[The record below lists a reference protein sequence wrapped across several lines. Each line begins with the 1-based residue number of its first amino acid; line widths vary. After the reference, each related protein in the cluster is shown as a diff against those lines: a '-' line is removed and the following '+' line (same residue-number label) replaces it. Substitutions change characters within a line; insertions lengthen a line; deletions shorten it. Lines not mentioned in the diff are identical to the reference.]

1 MTGESV
7 MRLLRAHCDGGGTAI
22 LVTHDAAHAAWA
34 DRVVFLRDG
43 RVVDEARRAAS
54 PEFPDARAPVLS
66 VAGSRTGMSASG
78 RGAVLR
84 IARRNIRRSRW
95 RSLLVVL
102 LVMLPVAGMVAA
114 GAILQTI
121 TPTAER
127 SVTHRMGRA
136 DLLVHPAA
144 AEVSLEHLRDAVPAG
159 SRIEPIV
166 SEAGRL
172 VLPGTEASITLR
184 SMDLDGLAR
193 GMLTV
198 VNGRTPRNSGEVAIS
213 AAAAKLA
220 GVGIGDPID
229 VKGLPA
235 ATVVGVVEDPFDLKA
250 RIVLQDVSAAEAA
263 QAQGQA
269 TWLVGLPSGSDA
281 TGLDPGVAAPTTNGP
296 SFQITSRYQATIQNE
311 APSVAIVVLGGLAL
325 VEAALVASAAFS
337 VSIRRRQRDLGL
349 LAATGAEPRHLA
361 GTVIAEGVLLGAVG
375 ALAGAIVGLAGALL
389 VSPWLDQLTD
399 RRNPPLGIAPT
410 LLVVACGIGILAALI
425 AAIVPAWT
433 AARSPVLT
441 ALSGRRPAQTPA
453 RRTLGLGIVL
463 IVIAIALTGIGA
475 TLLHDSR
482 TASLGLFPALAGAI
496 LGTLG
501 FGACSPWL
509 LERLERPAARLPLA
523 GRIAVRD
530 TARARSRNGPI
541 VTALLASFAA
551 TVALAALMASI
562 DAKNA
567 ASWSPWL
574 RPDQIYMQGEGVA
587 TGGPRAAEEL
597 GAIAAAPIPGA
608 GSDTRIIWI
617 GGDSDD
623 VNLGIQNVTV
633 GDAELLKALGVE
645 GASSDLSAGA
655 VVILQKESSA
665 ITHATIHVQDG
676 QGTEIER
683 LVIPARVVATGID
696 TYDLPGAV
704 ISTAT
709 AASLGVPPGLNVRY
723 LIRLGHPV
731 SEGDLARAAAIA
743 AGYPDG
749 WADAALGPSRSG
761 DGFRSAMLI
770 ASLLF
775 ALSVTGVAVALG
787 EAESRPE
794 QRTLLALGAD
804 PGVRRRIAAGRA
816 AVIAL
821 LAGVL
826 AVPAGLLPIWG
837 LLMSRGAPL
846 VVPVPEIVA
855 ALVILPLLV
864 VGATFVL
871 TRPIPTWSSFRGAGS

>member
-1 MTGESV
+1 V
-7 MRLLRAHCDGGGTAI
+7 
-22 LVTHDAAHAAWA
+22 
-34 DRVVFLRDG
+34 
-43 RVVDEARRAAS
+43 
-54 PEFPDARAPVLS
+54 
-66 VAGSRTGMSASG
+66 SASS
-78 RGAVLR
+78 RGAVIR
-84 IARRNIRRSRW
+84 IARRDILRSRW

-127 SVTHRMGRA
+127 TVTHQMGRA

-144 AEVSLEHLRDAVPAG
+144 ADATLEHLRDAVPAG

-166 SEAGRL
+166 MEVGRL
-172 VLPGTEASITLR
+172 VLPGTEASITLG

-198 VNGRTPRNSGEVAIS
+198 VDGRTPRDAGEVAIS
-213 AAAAKLA
+213 TVVARLA
-220 GVGIGDPID
+220 NVGIGDPVN
-229 VKGLPA
+229 VKGLSSL
-235 ATVVGVVEDPFDLKA
+235 TVVGIVEDPFDLKA
-250 RIVLQDVSAAEAA
+250 RVVLQDVSAAEAA
-263 QAQGQA
+263 QAQGGA
-269 TWLVGLPSGSDA
+269 TWLVGLPPGADA
-281 TGLDPGVAAPTTNGP
+281 TGFDPGIAAPTTYGP
-296 SFQITSRYQATIQNE
+296 AFQITSRDRATIQNE

-375 ALAGAIVGLAGALL
+375 ALTGAIVGLTGALIA
-389 VSPWLDQLTD
+389 SAWLDQLTD
-399 RRNPPLGIAPT
+399 RRNPPVGIAPT

-453 RRTLGLGIVL
+453 RRTFGLGIVL
-463 IVIAIALTGIGA
+463 IVVAIALTGIGA

-482 TASLGLFPALAGAI
+482 TATLGLFPALAGAI

-574 RPDQIYMQGEGVA
+574 RLDQIYMQGEGVA
-587 TGGPRAAEEL
+587 TGGPGAAKAL

-608 GSDTRIIWI
+608 GSDTRTIWI
-617 GGDSDD
+617 GGDSDG
-623 VNLGIQNVTV
+623 VNLRIQNVTV
-633 GDAELLKALGVE
+633 GDAELLKTLGAE
-645 GASSDLSAGA
+645 EATSDLSAGS
-655 VVILQKESSA
+655 VVFLQKESSGLMR
-665 ITHATIHVQDG
+665 ATIHIQDG
-676 QGTEIER
+676 QGTEIEQ
-683 LVIPARVVATGID
+683 VGIPARVVATGID
-696 TYDLPGAV
+696 TFDLPGAV

-709 AASLGVPPGLNVRY
+709 AARLGVPPGKAGRY

-731 SEGDLARAAAIA
+731 READLAQAAAIA

-749 WADAALGPSRSG
+749 WADAALGPPRSG
-761 DGFRSAMLI
+761 DGFRI
-770 ASLLF
+770 A
-775 ALSVTGVAVALG
+775 
-787 EAESRPE
+787 
-794 QRTLLALGAD
+794 
-804 PGVRRRIAAGRA
+804 
-816 AVIAL
+816 
-821 LAGVL
+821 
-826 AVPAGLLPIWG
+826 
-837 LLMSRGAPL
+837 
-846 VVPVPEIVA
+846 
-855 ALVILPLLV
+855 ILD
-864 VGATFVL
+864 
-871 TRPIPTWSSFRGAGS
+871 R

>member
-1 MTGESV
+1 
-7 MRLLRAHCDGGGTAI
+7 
-22 LVTHDAAHAAWA
+22 
-34 DRVVFLRDG
+34 
-43 RVVDEARRAAS
+43 
-54 PEFPDARAPVLS
+54 
-66 VAGSRTGMSASG
+66 MSASG
-78 RGAVLR
+78 RGAVVR
-84 IARRNIRRSRW
+84 IARRDILRSPW

-127 SVTHRMGRA
+127 TVTHQMGRA

-144 AEVSLEHLRDAVPAG
+144 ADASLERLRDALPAG

-166 SEAGRL
+166 MEAGRL
-172 VLPGTEASITLR
+172 VLPGREASITLA

-193 GMLTV
+193 GMLALV
-198 VNGRTPRNSGEVAIS
+198 DGRTPRDPGEVAIS
-213 AAAAKLA
+213 AALA
-220 GVGIGDPID
+220 RLADVSIGDP
-229 VKGLPA
+229 VNVTGLASP
-235 ATVVGVVEDPFDLKA
+235 TVVGIVEDTFNLKA
-250 RIVLQDVSAAEAA
+250 RIVLQDASAAEAA
-263 QAQGQA
+263 QAQGGA
-269 TWLVGLPSGSDA
+269 TWLVGLPPGSDA
-281 TGLDPGVAAPTTNGP
+281 TGFDLGAPTTNGP
-296 SFQITSRYQATIQNE
+296 AFQITSRKRATTQNE

-325 VEAALVASAAFS
+325 VEAALVASAAFA

-375 ALAGAIVGLAGALL
+375 ALTGAIVGLAGAL
-389 VSPWLDQLTD
+389 VASAWLDELTD
-399 RRNPPLGIAPT
+399 RRNPPVGIAPT

-441 ALSGRRPAQTPA
+441 ALSGRRPPQTPA
-453 RRTLGLGIVL
+453 RRTFGLGIVL
-463 IVIAIALTGIGA
+463 IVVAIALTGIGA

-482 TASLGLFPALAGAI
+482 TATLGLFPALAGAI

-509 LERLERPAARLPLA
+509 LVRLERPAARLPLSA
-523 GRIAVRD
+523 RIAVRD

-551 TVALAALMASI
+551 TVALAALMVSM

-574 RPDQIYMQGEGVA
+574 RPDQIYMQGEGVVA
-587 TGGPRAAEEL
+587 FGPGAAQAL

-608 GSDTRIIWI
+608 GSETRTIWI
-617 GGDSDD
+617 GGDSAG
-623 VNLGIQNVTV
+623 VNLDIQNVTV
-633 GDAELLKALGVE
+633 GDAELLKTLGAE
-645 GASSDLSAGA
+645 EATADLSAGSI
-655 VVILQKESSA
+655 VILQKRSSGL
-665 ITHATIHVQDG
+665 TRATIHIQDE
-676 QGTEIER
+676 QGTEIEQ
-683 LVIPARVVATGID
+683 VGIPARVVATGID
-696 TYDLPGAV
+696 TMDLPGAV

-709 AASLGVPPGLNVRY
+709 AARLGVPPGKAGRY

-731 SEGDLARAAAIA
+731 REEDLAQAAAIA
-743 AGYPDG
+743 AGSPDG
-749 WADAALGPSRSG
+749 WADAALGPPRSG
-761 DGFRSAMLI
+761 DGFRIAMLI

-794 QRTLLALGAD
+794 QRTLLALGAN
-804 PGVRRRIAAGRA
+804 PRVRRRIAAARA
-816 AVIAL
+816 AVISL

-837 LLMSRGAPL
+837 LLLSRGAPL
-846 VVPVPEIVA
+846 VVPVPEIVS
-855 ALVILPLLV
+855 ALVILPLV
-864 VGATFVL
+864 VVVATFVL
-871 TRPIPTWSSFRGAGS
+871 TRPIPSWSTFRGAGS

>member
-1 MTGESV
+1 
-7 MRLLRAHCDGGGTAI
+7 
-22 LVTHDAAHAAWA
+22 
-34 DRVVFLRDG
+34 
-43 RVVDEARRAAS
+43 
-54 PEFPDARAPVLS
+54 
-66 VAGSRTGMSASG
+66 MSASS
-78 RGAVLR
+78 RGAVIR
-84 IARRNIRRSRW
+84 IARRDIGRNRW

-127 SVTHRMGRA
+127 SVTHQMGQA
-136 DLLVHPAA
+136 DLLVYPTGAG
-144 AEVSLEHLRDAVPAG
+144 STLERLRDVLPAG
-159 SRIEPIV
+159 SRIEPFRMDAV
-166 SEAGRL
+166 RL
-172 VLPGTEASITLR
+172 VLPGTEASVTLR

-198 VNGRTPRNSGEVAIS
+198 VAGRTPRDAG
-213 AAAAKLA
+213 
-220 GVGIGDPID
+220 GVGDPVN
-229 VKGLPA
+229 VKGLSSP
-235 ATVVGVVEDPFDLKA
+235 TVVGIVEDPFDLKA

-263 QAQGQA
+263 QAQGPS
-269 TWLVGLPSGSDA
+269 TWLVGLPPGSDA
-281 TGLDPGVAAPTTNGP
+281 SGLDVGQAVPTDNGP
-296 SFQITSRYQATIQNE
+296 AFEVTSRDQATISND
-311 APSVAIVVLGGLAL
+311 APTPVIVVVGGLAL

-337 VSIRRRQRDLGL
+337 VSIRRRQRELGL
-349 LAATGAEPRHLA
+349 LAATGAEPRQLA
-361 GTVIAEGVLLGAVG
+361 GTVIAEGLLLGAMG
-375 ALAGAIVGLAGALL
+375 ALSGAVVGLAGAL
-389 VSPWLDQLTD
+389 VASPWLDQLTD
-399 RRNPPLGIAPT
+399 RRNPLMAISPT
-410 LLVVACGIGILAALI
+410 LLAVACGIGILAALI

-441 ALSGRRPAQTPA
+441 ALSGRRPAQAPA
-453 RRTLGLGIVL
+453 RRTLRLGVVL
-463 IVIAIALTGIGA
+463 IVVAIVLTVIGA
-475 TLLHDSR
+475 TLLHDPR
-482 TASLGLFPALAGAI
+482 MATLGLFPALAGAV

-551 TVALAALMASI
+551 TVALAALMASM

-587 TGGPRAAEEL
+587 TFGPEAAQAL

-608 GSDTRIIWI
+608 GSDTRTIWI

-633 GDAELLKALGVE
+633 GDAELLKTLGAE
-645 GASSDLSAGA
+645 EATSDLTAGA
-655 VVILQKESSA
+655 VVLLQKESS
-665 ITHATIHVQDG
+665 TVTQATIHIQDG
-676 QGTEIER
+676 QGTEIDR
-683 LVIPARVVATGID
+683 LVVPARVVATGID
-696 TYDLPGAV
+696 SVDLPGAV

-709 AASLGVPPGLNVRY
+709 AARLGVPAGMNTRY

-731 SEGDLARAAAIA
+731 SEGDLRRAAAVA

-749 WADAALGPSRSG
+749 WADAALGPTRSG
-761 DGFRSAMLI
+761 DGIRIAMLI

-804 PGVRRRIAAGRA
+804 PRVRRRIAAARA
-816 AVIAL
+816 AVISL

-837 LLMSRGAPL
+837 LLASRGAPL

-864 VGATFVL
+864 VTATFVL
-871 TRPIPTWSSFRGAGS
+871 TRPIPPWSTFRGAGS